1 MRIRVVSSRCQFRVC
16 SFCSSTEI
24 FFVASAQ
31 FLLLS
36 HSKQCYCCQSFILPL
51 QELGM
56 VLTVELEGWLAA
68 LGSCTCSS
76 FASACSASNTHYCIW
91 YKLPVGLDYKFRLLT
106 VAAYFAFYLWLLTR
120 PAYALNIPLDSST
133 YVSMA
138 LTNSSDLETSVE
150 LLHGRKVLTE
160 LKKNKK
166 LSENLRTNHIVV
178 QEDWKLWQKPHWG
191 KKKAFWSTKRDQRME
206 TRATKE

>member
-1 MRIRVVSSRCQFRVC
+1 MRNRVVSSRCQFGVC
-16 SFCSSTEI
+16 SFYSSTEI
-24 FFVASAQ
+24 IFVASAQ

-36 HSKQCYCCQSFILPL
+36 HSKQCYYCQPLIPPL
-51 QELGM
+51 QETGM

-76 FASACSASNTHYCIW
+76 FASACSASNIHYCIW

-106 VAAYFAFYLWLLTR
+106 VAAYFAFYLWLLSR

-133 YVSMA
+133 YISMA

-166 LSENLRTNHIVV
+166 T
-178 QEDWKLWQKPHWG
+178 
-191 KKKAFWSTKRDQRME
+191 
-206 TRATKE
+206 